1 VRPTAPALEN
11 IPKIRYVFIDNRIND
26 MKKITISPM
35 PTIDFLYI
43 FFAGLLGAISFGIVF
58 GLIGLLFADYLG
70 FPLTLGAEEFMMGA
84 SMIFYS
90 TLAIPVGAYIGCLKT
105 AKYLS
110 YTTKDLYSYFTGFV
124 LIAIGLF
131 LKDYVSVYSLLAFG
145 AVSALVFAMVMGVSA
160 RKSQKSDMTK

>member
-1 VRPTAPALEN
+1 LPEYHTQFHKKNQGLELSQWFAILTSMKNPTL
-11 IPKIRYVFIDNRIND
+11 
-26 MKKITISPM
+26 SPM

-70 FPLTLGAEEFMMGA
+70 FPLAVGSEEFMMGA

-110 YTTKDLYSYFTGFV
+110 YTAKNLYSYLTGFI
-124 LIAIGLF
+124 LIAVGIF
-131 LKDYVSVYSLLAFG
+131 FRDYASVYSLFAFA
-145 AVSALVFAMVMGVSA
+145 AVSSLLFAIMMSFSA
-160 RKSQKSDMTK
+160 KKSVLKS

>member
-1 VRPTAPALEN
+1 MKNPTL
-11 IPKIRYVFIDNRIND
+11 
-26 MKKITISPM
+26 SPM
-35 PTIDFLYI
+35 PTMDFLAI
-43 FFAGLLGAISFGIVF
+43 FFAGLLGAIIFGIVF

-70 FPLTLGAEEFMMGA
+70 FPLSLGSEEFMMGA

-90 TLAIPVGAYIGCLKT
+90 TLAIPVGAYLGSLKT
-105 AKYLS
+105 AKALS
-110 YTTKDLYSYFTGFV
+110 YTTKSLYCYLTGFI

>member
-1 VRPTAPALEN
+1 
-11 IPKIRYVFIDNRIND
+11 
-26 MKKITISPM
+26 M
-35 PTIDFLYI
+35 PTMDFLAI
-43 FFAGLLGAISFGIVF
+43 FFAGLLGAIIFGIVF

-70 FPLTLGAEEFMMGA
+70 FPLSLGSEEFMMGA

-90 TLAIPVGAYIGCLKT
+90 TLAIPVGAYLGSLKT
-105 AKYLS
+105 AKALS
-110 YTTKDLYSYFTGFV
+110 YTTKSLYCYLTGFI

-160 RKSQKSDMTK
+160 SKSQKSKITN